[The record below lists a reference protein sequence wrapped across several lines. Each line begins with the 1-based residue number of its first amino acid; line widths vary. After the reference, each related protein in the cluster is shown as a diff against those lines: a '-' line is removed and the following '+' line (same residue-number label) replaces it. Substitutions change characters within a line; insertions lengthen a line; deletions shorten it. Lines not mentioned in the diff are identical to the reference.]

1 MTMIPSWLML
11 AFILLENLK
20 ATFDTL
26 KSSIF
31 KEKTVIAKSFSNL
44 LAAADSE
51 LSQLIYVAVW
61 T

>member
-44 LAAADSE
+44 LAAAADSE
-51 LSQLIYVAVW
+51 LSQLIYVAV
-61 T
+61 

>member
-1 MTMIPSWLML
+1 ML

-44 LAAADSE
+44 LAAAAADSE

-61 T
+61 M

>member
-1 MTMIPSWLML
+1 ML

-61 T
+61 M

>member
-44 LAAADSE
+44 LAADSE
-51 LSQLIYVAVW
+51 LSQLIYVAV
-61 T
+61 